1 MGEVKQYECPKC
13 GYTTP
18 VLHFGCGFRD
28 YYEGYIC
35 KACQTI
41 QSSLVATEDCMS
53 EFDEESELDNVNLV
67 TVYGEDY
74 NNKELVEYSKRE
86 KAKKCNHYSSQV
98 ISEIPYQ
105 IEIDFQNLTDID
117 KRLPHMKYYLTFK
130 DIVKMVRKGKKR
142 IIHCNDC
149 HYDVKYNSFMDDFN
163 IKCIHCGNNQLE
175 VWDEKHCP
183 KCGEEMVWGGDW
195 GRNFL
200 IAEWD

>member
-1 MGEVKQYECPKC
+1 M
-13 GYTTP
+13 
-18 VLHFGCGFRD
+18 L
-28 YYEGYIC
+28 
-35 KACQTI
+35 
-41 QSSLVATEDCMS
+41 SS
-53 EFDEESELDNVNLV
+53 
-67 TVYGEDY
+67 Y
-74 NNKELVEYSKRE
+74 
-86 KAKKCNHYSSQV
+86 
-98 ISEIPYQ
+98 EIPYQ
-105 IEIDFQNLTDID
+105 IEIDFQNLADID

>member
-1 MGEVKQYECPKC
+1 
-13 GYTTP
+13 
-18 VLHFGCGFRD
+18 
-28 YYEGYIC
+28 
-35 KACQTI
+35 
-41 QSSLVATEDCMS
+41 
-53 EFDEESELDNVNLV
+53 
-67 TVYGEDY
+67 
-74 NNKELVEYSKRE
+74 
-86 KAKKCNHYSSQV
+86 
-98 ISEIPYQ
+98 
-105 IEIDFQNLTDID
+105 
-117 KRLPHMKYYLTFK
+117 MKYYLTFK

>member
-28 YYEGYIC
+28 YYEVYIC

-98 ISEIPYQ
+98 ISEIPY
-105 IEIDFQNLTDID
+105 
-117 KRLPHMKYYLTFK
+117 
-130 DIVKMVRKGKKR
+130 
-142 IIHCNDC
+142 

>member
-28 YYEGYIC
+28 YYEVYIC

-130 DIVKMVRKGKKR
+130 DIVKMVRKGKKLNVTVKNPNGSEHGVKSVTVNGEK
-142 IIHCNDC
+142 IEGKLILDSILKAENDI
-149 HYDVKYNSFMDDFN
+149 V
-163 IKCIHCGNNQLE
+163 IEL
-175 VWDEKHCP
+175 
-183 KCGEEMVWGGDW
+183 
-195 GRNFL
+195 
-200 IAEWD
+200 

>member
-28 YYEGYIC
+28 YYEVYIC

-53 EFDEESELDNVNLV
+53 EFD
-67 TVYGEDY
+67 
-74 NNKELVEYSKRE
+74 
-86 KAKKCNHYSSQV
+86 V

>member
-1 MGEVKQYECPKC
+1 
-13 GYTTP
+13 
-18 VLHFGCGFRD
+18 
-28 YYEGYIC
+28 
-35 KACQTI
+35 
-41 QSSLVATEDCMS
+41 MS

-86 KAKKCNHYSSQV
+86 KAKKCNHCSSQV

-105 IEIDFQNLTDID
+105 IEIDFQNMTDVD
-117 KRLPHMKYYLTFK
+117 KRLPHMKYYTTSK
-130 DIVKMVRKGKKR
+130 DIVRMIRRGKKQ

-149 HYDVKYNSFMDDFN
+149 NNDVTYNSFVNDFN
-163 IKCIHCGNNQLE
+163 IKCVHCGSIQLE

-183 KCGEEMVWGGDW
+183 KCGEKMVWGGDW

>member
-28 YYEGYIC
+28 YYEVYIC

-86 KAKKCNHYSSQV
+86 KAKKCNHCSSQV

-105 IEIDFQNLTDID
+105 IEIDFQNLTVIIRQ
-117 KRLPHMKYYLTFK
+117 KSISLSYK
-130 DIVKMVRKGKKR
+130 DTTL
-142 IIHCNDC
+142 
-149 HYDVKYNSFMDDFN
+149 
-163 IKCIHCGNNQLE
+163 KCICQ
-175 VWDEKHCP
+175 VPDRFQPEKQ
-183 KCGEEMVWGGDW
+183 KRKVSEKD
-195 GRNFL
+195 FL
-200 IAEWD
+200 FIIPSIYTLISSK